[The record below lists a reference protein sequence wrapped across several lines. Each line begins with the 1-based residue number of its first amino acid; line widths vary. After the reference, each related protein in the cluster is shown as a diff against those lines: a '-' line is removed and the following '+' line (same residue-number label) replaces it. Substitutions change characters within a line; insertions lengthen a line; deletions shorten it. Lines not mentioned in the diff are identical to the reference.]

1 MSVCPNILPKPENKR
16 TISLSWNHTKG
27 LESHKTRFGQLLQ
40 ALCVIYANKP
50 FDCLQCMKA
59 TEKFGQGLRQ
69 SFLGNNMTAFCSL
82 SLHPKLAFSAA
93 HVESWSANYDIK
105 NSDFSQLWTASHKC
119 LPQCWKLLSY
129 SLGEKHTHISSRCH
143 CLATRLPNA
152 TLVRVC
158 ASLSKSIRCLQA
170 KVGTRLS
177 WANWSKMKKK
187 IYEESLQLAQ
197 RSCKIE
203 SKRMLIYD
211 TDM

>member
-1 MSVCPNILPKPENKR
+1 
-16 TISLSWNHTKG
+16 
-27 LESHKTRFGQLLQ
+27 
-40 ALCVIYANKP
+40 
-50 FDCLQCMKA
+50 
-59 TEKFGQGLRQ
+59 
-69 SFLGNNMTAFCSL
+69 MTAICSL

-93 HVESWSANYDIK
+93 HVESWSADYDIK

-129 SLGEKHTHISSRCH
+129 SLGKKHTNISARCH

-158 ASLSKSIRCLQA
+158 ACLSKSIRCLQP

-197 RSCKIE
+197 RSWYVRVAWEVTLPMTQQGKKKSNQWTLTGGLCFQLSSIRE
-203 SKRMLIYD
+203 IRAFTQSQQWILLCWHSRQQFIY
-211 TDM
+211 TSIWVTMRR